1 MPNLRLITLG
11 TGGMIPSLDRSLPST
26 AMKRGGEVILFDCGE
41 GTQVQVMKAGIGF
54 GGIEK
59 IFISHLHGDHIT
71 GLPGFLMTLSQT
83 NRQKSLYIFGP
94 PGIKGFWRALG
105 RTLGF
110 KTGYEVVIQEIE
122 GDFQT
127 EGNGYQIRATPVDH
141 TIFCLAYALIED
153 DRPGK
158 FDKGKAENLGV
169 PEGPLFGRLQRGE
182 EIALPGGLVVKPSDV
197 LDPPRRGRKVV
208 YAVDTRPCEEVV
220 GLAQGAD
227 VLVHE
232 GVFGEELKKEANL
245 RGHSTV
251 AQAAEVARRAGVGR
265 LILTHISPRYKDVRG
280 LLAEARAAFPRTN
293 IARDL
298 MEWEVPVHK

>member
-1 MPNLRLITLG
+1 MANLRLITLG
-11 TGGMIPSLDRSLPST
+11 TGGMIPSLSRGLPST
-26 AMKRGGEVILFDCGE
+26 ALKRGGEIILFDCGE

-54 GGIEK
+54 GGIK
-59 IFISHLHGDHIT
+59 RIFISHLHGDHIT

-83 NRQKSLYIFGP
+83 NRQDPLYIFGP
-94 PGIKGFWRALG
+94 PGLKGFWSALG

-122 GDFQT
+122 GDFQM
-127 EGNGYQIRATPVDH
+127 EGDGYSIKATPVDH

-153 DRPGK
+153 ERPGK
-158 FDKGKAENLGV
+158 FDKSKALSLGV
-169 PEGPLFGRLQRGE
+169 PEGPFFGRLQRGE
-182 EIALPGGLVVKPSDV
+182 EITIPNGLVVEPSDV
-197 LDPPRRGRKVV
+197 LGPNRRGRRIV
-208 YAVDTRPCEEVV
+208 YAVDTRPCEGVV

-232 GVFGEELKKEANL
+232 GVFGEELREEANL

-251 AQAAEVARRAGVGR
+251 VQAAEVAQRARVGR
-265 LILTHISPRYKDVRG
+265 LILTHISPRYKDVKE
-280 LLAEARAAFPRTN
+280 LLAQARAVFPRTT
-293 IARDL
+293 IAWDL